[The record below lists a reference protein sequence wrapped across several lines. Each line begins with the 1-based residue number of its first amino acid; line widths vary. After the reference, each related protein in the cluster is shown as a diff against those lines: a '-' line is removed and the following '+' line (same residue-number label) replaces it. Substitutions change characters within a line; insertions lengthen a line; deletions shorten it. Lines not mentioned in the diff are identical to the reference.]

1 MSYRLYTQPLTE
13 KTGNKAVDGEIIVNT
28 ENGHLSIKNNTSI
41 VSATKDIE
49 KELGLQKIILD
60 TLDTILTL
68 IENEVAASEINY
80 VNVNNNTNALLT
92 NLSEL
97 ENGVSGLFTLVDSL
111 DLTVKDNSFDL
122 YNIYNTLSNLVV
134 SITERESTVMNFSR
148 KVEELTY
155 IEGLLSDYKAKLTT
169 NITTLGT
176 FKNSVESNVDSRA
189 TKADYEAWKNSL
201 INTYNNLAV
210 TYGSKIESFTFTHN
224 N

>member
-13 KTGNKAVDGEIIVNT
+13 KTRNKAVDGEIIVNT

-60 TLDTILTL
+60 TLDTILIL

-169 NITTLGT
+169 NIATLGT

-189 TKADYEAWKNSL
+189 TKAAYEAWKNSL
-201 INTYNNLAV
+201 ITTYNNLAV

>member
-13 KTGNKAVDGEIIVNT
+13 KTENKAVDGEIIVNT

-60 TLDTILTL
+60 TLDTILIL
-68 IENEVAASEINY
+68 IENEVASSEINY

-134 SITERESTVMNFSR
+134 SITERESAVMNFSR

-155 IEGLLSDYKAKLTT
+155 IEGLLSDYKTKLTS
-169 NITTLGT
+169 NIATLGT
-176 FKNSVESNVDSRA
+176 FKSSVESNVDSRA

-201 INTYNNLAV
+201 ITTYNNLAV